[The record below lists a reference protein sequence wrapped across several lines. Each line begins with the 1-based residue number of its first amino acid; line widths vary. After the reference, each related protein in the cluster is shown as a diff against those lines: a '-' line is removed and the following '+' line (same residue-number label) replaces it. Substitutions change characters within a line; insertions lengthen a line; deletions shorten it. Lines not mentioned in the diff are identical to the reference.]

1 MSGCEHHAVI
11 ITLPYPSESR
21 LEEVLSQQADEGI
34 LQKAYSEKIGSIF
47 SSLSR
52 KFRDDTVNLAVGHA
66 EKGTVLHFVML
77 HLDYSREDIEAQ
89 IEGMVARD
97 LLTEQQAQSVDVGK
111 IRRFLESP
119 LGKRMLAAGSIN
131 REVPFN
137 IEMPCHGLYK
147 DMEDEAC
154 HGEMLLLQGVID
166 CYFEDPDGI
175 VLVDYKTDYAPAG
188 KVEMIRERY
197 RVQILYYARALE
209 MLTGKRVKE
218 KYIYLFWNGEV
229 LEF

>member
-1 MSGCEHHAVI
+1 MRV
-11 ITLPYPSESR
+11 
-21 LEEVLSQQADEGI
+21 
-34 LQKAYSEKIGSIF
+34 
-47 SSLSR
+47 SSL
-52 KFRDDTVNLAVGHA
+52 KFFKKRLFQWFR
-66 EKGTVLHFVML
+66 TVLHFVMQHL
-77 HLDYSREDIEAQ
+77 NLDYSREDMVAQ
-89 IEGMVARD
+89 IEGMMARD
-97 LLTEQQAQSVDVGK
+97 LLIQQQAQSVDVGK
-111 IRRFLESP
+111 IHRFLESP
-119 LGKRMLAAGSIN
+119 LGKRMLASGSIN

-137 IEMPCHGLYK
+137 IEIPCHELYR

-154 HGEMLLLQGVID
+154 HGETLLLQGVID
-166 CYFEDPDGI
+166 CYFEELDGI
-175 VLVDYKTDYAPAG
+175 VLVDYKTDYVPAG